1 MNEQTLLSLWKYEK
15 KLHAKKWIV
24 TVCVLVICLIDQIV
38 GSAYG
43 EVQAAAVNFTGFAV
57 AGVILIHYPLRAF
70 LLSAHYVWAVISLV
84 GSILILTPLDSSGYV
99 SAQWITAAIN
109 VGLYGHIAIQTFY
122 HYYLRQKKPNIKWPI
137 FAVWSIMML
146 GMVFSRNDSLWPLW
160 FLVMFGCFYLTEYT
174 RDEKECIFDGL
185 MNGIIISFFLLQGFC
200 VLYRLYDTVRYT
212 GIFTNSNINALFYLI
227 TEAAVLGKWYRF
239 HITGEKT
246 IYEFFTCIMNG
257 MLISLCLM
265 TIGRTAFVIMLFN
278 TALTVFFL
286 FFADYRRKLLYA
298 FLRLSAVFLAV
309 FLTFPVA
316 FWCVRYVPA
325 HFASPLLLTGD
336 KIKSKVAP
344 ENFSPDDEKLVSYES
359 LMEQVLGR
367 FANIKKD
374 QLFQFL
380 KSQAEESSFL
390 NASITALASSK
401 DSSNSKDNK
410 PAVRGGGTSRKDP
423 IFSDKTYITEK
434 NARLEIYKEC
444 LRRTNFSGR
453 KNSEGGFWLTKSHY
467 YDHAHNVII
476 QMLYYFGW
484 IPGILFGVLCFYAFF
499 HYLFRCMTPK
509 SANCRLIICSL
520 LVSSF
525 LCFGMLEIDWKIGQ
539 MSFTFFFL
547 SLYYL
552 FQKRRSL
559 PPPVSDDSQ

>member
-57 AGVILIHYPLRAF
+57 AGIILIHYPLRSF
-70 LLSAHYVWAVISLV
+70 LLPAHYVWAAICLV
-84 GSILILTPLDSSGYV
+84 GSVLLLDPFGSSGQI

-122 HYYLRQKKPNIKWPI
+122 HYYLRKKKPNIKWPF
-137 FAVWSIMML
+137 FAVWGIMML

-160 FLVMFGCFYLTEYT
+160 FLAMFGCFYLTEYT

-200 VLYRLYDTVRYT
+200 ILYRLYDTVRYT
-212 GIFTNSNINALFYLI
+212 GIYTSSNINALFYLI

-239 HITGEKT
+239 HITGEKP
-246 IYEFFTCIMNG
+246 IYEFLACIMNG

-265 TIGRTAFVIMLFN
+265 TIGRTAFLVMLFN
-278 TALTVFFL
+278 TSLTVFFL
-286 FFADYRRKLLYA
+286 FFTDHRRKLLYTL
-298 FLRLSAVFLAV
+298 LRLFAVFLAV

-325 HFASPLLLTGD
+325 HFSSPMLLTGD
-336 KIKSKVAP
+336 KLSSKIAP
-344 ENFSPDDEKLVSYES
+344 GIFSTDDERLISYDI

-367 FANIKKD
+367 FGNIKEN

-380 KSQAEESSFL
+380 KSQAENSYFP
-390 NASITALASSK
+390 NTATIALASFRDASDLEDK
-401 DSSNSKDNK
+401 N
-410 PAVRGGGTSRKDP
+410 PFVRGNGTSRQDP
-423 IFSDKTYITEK
+423 IFSDEDYITEK
-434 NARLEIYKEC
+434 NVRLEIYREC
-444 LRRTNFSGR
+444 LRRTDFFGR
-453 KNSEGGFWLTKSHY
+453 KNAEGGFWLTRHHY

-484 IPGILFGVLCFYAFF
+484 IPGILFGVLCFFAFF

-559 PPPVSDDSQ
+559 PPTVSDNGQ